1 MGWVIERVSHPAAW
15 ARINHADSLPPD
27 SPFLAPAF
35 HGLISCSMSLL
46 PTAAAPSSTHALR
59 F

>member
-1 MGWVIERVSHPAAW
+1 MGWVIERASHPAAR

-27 SPFLAPAF
+27 SPFLAPTF
-35 HGLISCSMSLL
+35 HGLICCSMRLMS
-46 PTAAAPSSTHALR
+46 TAKAPSSTHALR